1 MKTKKNKYW
10 LTALIAIVMTM
21 AVASCEDEDIGIIGT
36 CPEIESTNPTDLQT
50 GVPFDQAITATFKEA
65 VDPQTVNG
73 ATFTISGTSTIG
85 GTVTYSGK
93 TATFTPSSLLLP
105 NTTYTGRVTRG
116 VKDLMGNAML
126 EDYVWT
132 FTTGLLPTVIAVDP
146 ANDATGVNL
155 DKVVTATFSTGMNPA
170 TINNSTFT
178 VKNGFNTVE
187 GTVTYSGFTATFTP
201 TSPLM
206 ANTTYTGT
214 ITNGASNTA
223 GSTIAANYV
232 WTFSTDSYPMVISTD
247 PTNNATNVNLAKVIT
262 ATFSVPMEASTINGS
277 TFTLRNGIIPIS
289 GTITYSGNTAS
300 FTPSVAL
307 LPNSTYTASINTGA
321 ENTLGTS
328 LNSNYVWSFS
338 TQSAP
343 TVIST
348 NPIEGQSGVLPNQVI
363 SATFSEAVQSSTIIA
378 ANFTVNN
385 GTSNIGGFISMNG
398 NTVSFTPATPLEA
411 NVSYTATISANVKN
425 TAGISMANDYVWTF
439 STASAPSV
447 TQTTPE
453 NGETGVALNTNLTA
467 TFDREMNSSSINPSS
482 FMLSS
487 GSTSVAGTITYSGN
501 TATFNPNSALAPNTT
516 YTATITTEA
525 NDNSGYALGADY
537 TWTFNTIE
545 SPSIISTIPANN
557 AVNVS
562 LDNDISATFNMAMDP
577 LTINALTFTL
587 KAGNAPVVGTVSYS
601 NNTAV
606 FNPTGKLIANTT
618 YTAMISTTARNTA
631 GAALAT
637 NYIWTFTTATPT
649 TPTVIT
655 TSPENEEEN
664 VALNKAI
671 TATFSVPMDVTT
683 LNGASFKLKRG
694 NTIVAGT
701 TTYNTSTSTAT
712 FTPSSLLNPS
722 TEYTATITT
731 NAKNTEG
738 TSISEDYV
746 WSFTTVGPAVPF
758 VLSTDPINNAT
769 GVELNKIVKATFSVP
784 MDPLTLNASTFTL
797 KNGATTVAGVI
808 SYTGSTV
815 SFDPAVDLM
824 PNTTYTATITNGAKN
839 VAGTAMANNFT
850 WSFTTQAFVSPF
862 VVSTDPA
869 NQAMNVV
876 INKVIRATFSVPM
889 NPATLN
895 NATFT
900 LSNGSTPI
908 AGIVTYSGNTASFTP
923 LLPLSANSVYT
934 GRITTGASN
943 MAGNGL
949 ASDYVWTFM
958 TGSAVAPMVIST
970 DPGDQTTG
978 TLLNKVITAT
988 FNMPMNSLTLNS
1000 LTFTLK
1006 NGSIPVIGVVS
1017 YSGNTASFDP
1027 TASLLPN
1034 TLYTGTITTGARNPE
1049 GISMVENYVWT
1060 FRTGGGDSPLV
1071 ILTDPLDTEINVE
1084 TNKTVTATFNQAM
1097 NGLSISPS
1105 TFTLKRGT
1113 VNILGAVSYSG
1124 NTASFNPTLSL
1135 QPGTTYTATITTGVR
1150 SSVGTPMASNYSW
1163 TFTTKPVA
1171 PPVVTSTDPDIGAT
1185 NVVLNKTLEATF
1197 DVAMDGASINASS
1210 FTLANSSGSV
1220 AGAIYTIGN
1229 KAFFNPTVNFTPSTT
1244 YTATITSNVKNSAG
1258 INMVSDYQWTFET
1271 GAILAPV
1278 VTSVDPLNNA
1288 TNVAIDKTLTAD
1300 FNMVMDPTTITT
1312 STFTLKNGANTVSAL
1327 VSYLGTTATLNPIND
1342 LLPGTTYTATI
1353 TTGTKNAGGVA
1364 LANNYVW
1371 TFTTASSAPLVT
1383 SVDPLNNALNVAIN
1397 KTISANFNMT
1407 MDPLTITSGTF
1418 TLKNGANTVLGQVS
1432 YSGNTATLNPIS
1444 DLLPGTT
1451 YTASITTGAESTSGV
1466 NLANNYVWT
1475 FTTASAVAPTVI
1487 LTNPL
1492 NNAMNVNINA
1502 SVNATF
1508 SVPMDM
1514 LTINSTTFTVK
1525 VGANTVAGT
1534 ISYVGSTAT
1543 FTPTGGL
1550 QAGTTYTATITTGA
1564 KNLAGTG
1571 LVNNHVWTFTTASAV
1586 APTVILTNPLNN
1598 AMNVS
1603 LNALVSA
1610 TFSVP
1615 MDMLTINGS
1624 TFTVKVGANIVPGTI
1639 SLVGSTATFTPIG
1652 GLQSGT
1658 TYTAT
1663 ITTGAKNL
1671 AGTSLANN
1679 YVWTFSTV
1687 SPLGPNFID
1696 IGSMDEFGIF
1706 AATGISNNAG
1716 PSVINNLDVGIYP
1729 GVRSS
1734 VTGFPPGLV
1743 VGGAIFAM
1751 GDLSPAGVDARLLL
1765 AKNEATAA
1773 YLQAQ
1778 GATNPAP
1785 STVSGD
1791 QGGLTLAPGIYKS
1804 TSSLSVA
1811 GGNLTLDAQGDAN
1824 AVWIFQIASTLTTV
1838 GGTGGNIILTGGAQA
1853 KNIFWQVGT
1862 SATIGNNTIFYGNVL
1877 AYTSIT
1883 MNTGA
1888 VATGRMIALNGAV
1901 VLTGTNTINKP

>member
-93 TATFTPSSLLLP
+93 TATFTPSSLLSP

-178 VKNGFNTVE
+178 VKNGFNAVE

-277 TFTLRNGIIPIS
+277 TFTLRNGIIPVS
-289 GTITYSGNTAS
+289 GTITYTGNTAS

-467 TFDREMNSSSINPSS
+467 TFDREMNPSSINPSS

-618 YTAMISTTARNTA
+618 YTAMISTTVRNTA
-631 GAALAT
+631 GAALAS

-701 TTYNTSTSTAT
+701 TTYNTNTSTAT

-738 TSISEDYV
+738 TSLSEDYV

-758 VLSTDPINNAT
+758 VLSTDPTNNAT
-769 GVELNKIVKATFSVP
+769 GVTLNKIVKATFSVP

-797 KNGATTVAGVI
+797 KNGATNVAGAI

-839 VAGTAMANNFT
+839 VAGTAMASNFS

-876 INKVIRATFSVPM
+876 INKVISATFSVPM

-908 AGIVTYSGNTASFTP
+908 AGIVTYSGNTTSFTP

-970 DPGDQTTG
+970 DPGDKTTG
-978 TLLNKVITAT
+978 TLPNKVITAT
-988 FNMPMNSLTLNS
+988 FNMPMNPLSIST

-1006 NGSIPVIGVVS
+1006 NGSSPVIGTVS
-1017 YSGNTASFDP
+1017 YSGNIASFKP
-1027 TASLLPN
+1027 SVPMLAN
-1034 TLYTGTITTGARNPE
+1034 TEYTGTITTGARNPE
-1049 GISMVENYVWT
+1049 GVSLAENYIWT
-1060 FRTGGGDSPLV
+1060 FRTGGTNAPTV
-1071 ILTDPLDTEINVE
+1071 IMTDPIDDEINVE
-1084 TNKTVTATFNQAM
+1084 IGKTLTATFSEAM
-1097 NGLSISPS
+1097 NSLTISPS
-1105 TFTLKRGT
+1105 TFTLKRGS
-1113 VNILGAVSYSG
+1113 VNILGAVTYSG
-1124 NTASFNPTLSL
+1124 NSASFNPTLDL
-1135 QPGTTYTATITTGVR
+1135 MPGNTYTATITTGAK
-1150 SSVGTPMASNYSW
+1150 SLGGSALASNYVW
-1163 TFTTKPVA
+1163 TFTTKPVT
-1171 PPVVTSTDPDIGAT
+1171 PPVVNSTNPFNNEQG
-1185 NVVLNKTLEATF
+1185 VVLNKTLEATF
-1197 DVAMDGASINASS
+1197 DNVMDGASINSATFKLES
-1210 FTLANSSGSV
+1210 TGGSV
-1220 AGAIYTIGN
+1220 SGDIFTIGN
-1229 KAFFNPTVNFTPSTT
+1229 KAYFNPTTNLSPSTN
-1244 YTATITSNVKNSAG
+1244 YTATITNNVKNSAG
-1258 INMVSDYQWTFET
+1258 INMVNDYEWTFRT
-1271 GAILAPV
+1271 GVILAPT
-1278 VTSVDPLNNA
+1278 VTSVDPMDNA
-1288 TNVAIDKTLTAD
+1288 VNVAINKTLSAN
-1300 FNMVMDPTTITT
+1300 FSMVMDPLTISS
-1312 STFTLKNGANTVSAL
+1312 STFTLKNGTNTVNAAVNYS
-1327 VSYLGTTATLNPIND
+1327 GTTATLNPVSD

-1353 TTGTKNAGGVA
+1353 TTGAKSAGGVA
-1364 LANNYVW
+1364 LANNFEW
-1371 TFTTASSAPLVT
+1371 EFTTASSAPIVT
-1383 SVDPLNNALNVAIN
+1383 SVDPMNNALNVSIN
-1397 KTISANFNMT
+1397 KTLSANFNMA
-1407 MDPLTITSGTF
+1407 MDPLTISSSTF
-1418 TLKNGANTVLGQVS
+1418 TLKNGANTVNAAVN
-1432 YSGNTATLNPIS
+1432 YSGTTATLNPVI

-1451 YTASITTGAESTSGV
+1451 YTATITTGAKSAGGV
-1466 NLANNYVWT
+1466 ALASNYVWK
-1475 FTTASAVAPTVI
+1475 FTTAAAVAPTVI
-1487 LTNPL
+1487 LTDPL
-1492 NNAMNVNINA
+1492 NNASNV
-1502 SVNATF
+1502 SLSKLVRATF
-1508 SVPMDM
+1508 SVPMDQT
-1514 LTINSTTFTVK
+1514 TINGTTFTVK
-1525 VGANTVAGT
+1525 IGASTVVGSV
-1534 ISYVGSTAT
+1534 SYSGSTAT

-1550 QAGTTYTATITTGA
+1550 QSGKTYTATITTGA
-1564 KNLAGTG
+1564 KNLAGTP
-1571 LVNNHVWTFTTASAV
+1571 LASNH
-1586 APTVILTNPLNN
+1586 
-1598 AMNVS
+1598 
-1603 LNALVSA
+1603 
-1610 TFSVP
+1610 
-1615 MDMLTINGS
+1615 
-1624 TFTVKVGANIVPGTI
+1624 
-1639 SLVGSTATFTPIG
+1639 
-1652 GLQSGT
+1652 
-1658 TYTAT
+1658 
-1663 ITTGAKNL
+1663 
-1671 AGTSLANN
+1671 
-1679 YVWTFSTV
+1679 VWTFSTV
-1687 SPLGPNFID
+1687 SPLGPDFID
-1696 IGSMDEFGIF
+1696 MKSMKNFGIF

-1716 PSVINNLDVGIYP
+1716 PSIINNMDVGIYP

-1743 VGGAIFAM
+1743 IDGAIFAK
-1751 GDLSPAGVDARLLL
+1751 GDLSPAGVDAMLLL

-1773 YLQAQ
+1773 YLEAE